1 MIKLKYV
8 DWMYNYKYNVVI
20 DKSYVN
26 VFAGSVSL
34 RNSFNVNNYGD
45 EQVSSHRR
53 VI

>member
-1 MIKLKYV
+1 MKLKYV
-8 DWMYNYKYNVVI
+8 DWMYNNNVVI

-53 VI
+53 LI